1 MQGHTKVAFILVFL
15 GLLGI
20 GVYRFAQPWIE
31 AQLQKSTT
39 DSANIQGTLR
49 IAVDGWVGYFP
60 LCSPDMVQRMRHSGY
75 LWECVDDQAD
85 YGARF
90 AKLKAGEYDLAA
102 ATVDSYLLNGRALDY
117 PSPIVAVLDES
128 KGGDALVAW
137 GESVPNL
144 EALKTKTPLKVAY
157 TPNSPSHHLLK
168 AVASHFDMPGLR
180 AAAVAVP
187 SEGSG
192 EALQKFFNKAVDAA
206 VLWEPDV
213 SRALMQE
220 GAVRLLSTADTQ
232 GLIVDVLLAER
243 DLVRSRP
250 QVLELVLQNYF
261 KTLAHY
267 RREQPQL
274 LQDLIA
280 HYKVSPGQAEFLLQG
295 VEWSSLSDNA
305 RYWFGL
311 EPQGRQGLVE
321 AVESALAILI
331 DSGDFQE
338 NPLPQR
344 DPFRLINSQALQA
357 IRGNAGLADL
367 ASTRVGAGGQVE
379 FAPLTDS
386 QWQALQPVATLKVR
400 PIVFAS
406 GAADLTE
413 NGREQVAALVKDLQ
427 HYPHFRLEVRGH
439 SGLRGDAEANRSLSQ
454 QRADAVL
461 KTLREEFNLDA
472 DRARALGFG
481 SARPLQQQ
489 PGESERA
496 YNYRLPRVELVLLED
511 EI

>member
-1 MQGHTKVAFILVFL
+1 
-15 GLLGI
+15 
-20 GVYRFAQPWIE
+20 
-31 AQLQKSTT
+31 
-39 DSANIQGTLR
+39 
-49 IAVDGWVGYFP
+49 
-60 LCSPDMVQRMRHSGY
+60 
-75 LWECVDDQAD
+75 
-85 YGARF
+85 
-90 AKLKAGEYDLAA
+90 
-102 ATVDSYLLNGRALDY
+102 LNGRALDY

-144 EALKTKTPLKVAY
+144 DALKNKTSLKVAF

-180 AAAVAVP
+180 AAAAAVP
-187 SEGSG
+187 SEGS
-192 EALQKFFNKAVDAA
+192 EDALQKFLNKSVDAA

-213 SRALMQE
+213 SRALAQE

-232 GLIVDVLLAER
+232 GLIVDVLLAGR
-243 DLVRSRP
+243 DLVRARP

-261 KTLAHY
+261 KTLVYY

-274 LQDLIA
+274 LKDLIA
-280 HYKVSPGQAEFLLQG
+280 HYKVSPSQAEILLQG

-311 EPQGRQGLVE
+311 ESQGRQGLVE

-331 DSGDFQE
+331 DSGDFQD
-338 NPLPQR
+338 NPLPER

-357 IRGNAGLADL
+357 IRGNASLADL
-367 ASTRVGAGGQVE
+367 ASTRVSADGKVE
-379 FAPLTDS
+379 FTSLDDN

-406 GAADLTE
+406 GAADMPE
-413 NGREQVAALVKDLQ
+413 NGREQVAALVRDLQ

-439 SGLRGDAEANRSLSQ
+439 SGLRGDAEANRVLSQ
-454 QRADAVL
+454 KRADEVL
-461 KTLREEFNLDA
+461 RTLHEEFSLDA
-472 DRARALGFG
+472 NRARAVGFG
-481 SARPLQQQ
+481 SARPLPQQ

-496 YNYRLPRVELVLLED
+496 YNYRLPRVELVLLEE